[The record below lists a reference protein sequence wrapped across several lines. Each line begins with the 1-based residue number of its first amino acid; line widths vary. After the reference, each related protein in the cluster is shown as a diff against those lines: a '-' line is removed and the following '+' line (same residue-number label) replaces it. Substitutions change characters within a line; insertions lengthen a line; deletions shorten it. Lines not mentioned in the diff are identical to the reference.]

1 MARRHDYGSAAANPP
16 LAEINMVPMIDVMLV
31 LLVIFMVT
39 VPLLTHSV
47 EVDLPKATASV
58 DKAPEHVDLVVQQS
72 GDTFWNGEPVTPD
85 ELARRMAEAGRLT
98 PPPELRILAD
108 RHTAYEYLAKAMA
121 LASRSGL
128 GRIAFVS
135 TPES

>member
-1 MARRHDYGSAAANPP
+1 MGRRDYGAADADPP

-47 EVDLPKATASV
+47 EVDLPRATAS
-58 DKAPEHVDLVVQQS
+58 ASQPPEHMDLVVRED
-72 GDTFWNGEPVTPD
+72 GALFWNNEPVTAD
-85 ELARRMAEAGRLT
+85 RLAGLMADAGRQA

-108 RHTAYEYLAKAMA
+108 RRTAYEHLAKAMA

-128 GRIAFVS
+128 GHMAFVS